1 MPYIGVSLVFRKK
14 KILMPLIEGI
24 SLEKNAELKQTQ
36 FITIP
41 VWGEETTINAL
52 LIV

>member
-1 MPYIGVSLVFRKK
+1 MFRKKK

-24 SLEKNAELKQTQ
+24 SLEKIQSLNKPSSLLYQVREKK
-36 FITIP
+36 TI
-41 VWGEETTINAL
+41 ISAL